1 MEHYLILARSV
12 TYAQRMQR
20 AVSRAGIRCRMF
32 RAPRDLSDSG
42 CAYAIE
48 LEPAD
53 LANALYAVY
62 GAALGPVR
70 VFLYQNGSY
79 REVSV

>member
-20 AVSRAGIRCRMF
+20 VMSGAGIRCRMF

-42 CAYAIE
+42 CGYALK
-48 LEPAD
+48 LEGSN
-53 LANALYAVY
+53 LAGALNAIY
-62 GAALGPVR
+62 GVGLGPVR
-70 VFLYQNGSY
+70 VFLYQQGAY
-79 REVSV
+79 REVAV

>member
-20 AVSRAGIRCRMF
+20 SINRAGIRCQMF

-42 CAYAIE
+42 CAYAIKVE
-48 LEPAD
+48 SVDLE
-53 LANALYAVY
+53 NALRAVY
-62 GAALGPVR
+62 GAALGPVQ
-70 VFLYQNGSY
+70 VFLYQNGTY
-79 REVSV
+79 REVRG